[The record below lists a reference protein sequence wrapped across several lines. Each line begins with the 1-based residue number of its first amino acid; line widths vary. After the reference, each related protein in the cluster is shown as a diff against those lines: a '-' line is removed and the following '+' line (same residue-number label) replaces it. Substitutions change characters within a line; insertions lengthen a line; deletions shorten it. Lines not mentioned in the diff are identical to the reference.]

1 MTRTSVMA
9 RRQHCGLA
17 MLLASPAAGAVERP
31 IASALESQIP
41 GWAWLSLIVL
51 VLALGVSY
59 YLHSI
64 NRKLREAQAT
74 LRESEERFRTLSD
87 SSFGGIFVHENG
99 VILECNQGLAEMT
112 GFGHDELIGMNGFD
126 LIAPEMLDVVLEH
139 IRLGS
144 DSGYE
149 VLGVRKDGS
158 RYDLAILGKNA
169 RYSGREV
176 RVVEFRDVSER
187 KRAEDLIKNTLRF
200 QQVLM
205 DAIPSPI
212 FYKDVQCVY
221 SGCNKAFEQYVGL
234 SAAQLI
240 GKKASDLAPADLAQR
255 YDESDRELLSKQGVQ
270 SYESSVVY
278 ADGSRHEV
286 IFSKA
291 VFTDSEG
298 KVAGIIGVILDITE
312 RKRAE
317 EKIYELNRN
326 FVAFLESTND
336 FIYFKDLDSRIRFCS
351 QTLADITG
359 HQNWR
364 DLIGK
369 HDREIF
375 PADTAQIYY
384 EEELPI
390 FGQGQSLL
398 NKVDPYYDAAGNQR
412 WVSTNKWPLFDD
424 DGKVAGLFGV
434 STDITERRQA
444 EAELAQYRHHLEA
457 LVRSRTVDLE
467 IANAS
472 LSQAKQAAEAANI
485 AKSAFLANMS
495 HEIRTPLNAIIGLT
509 HLLRRAE
516 PTPEQADRLSK
527 IDTAGHHLLSV
538 INDILDISKI
548 EAGKLQLEH
557 TNFALNA
564 ILDHV
569 CSLIADQAS
578 AKGLSI
584 DVDPDGVPTWL
595 RGDPT
600 RLRQALFNYTSNAIK
615 FTERGGIH
623 LRAFLLE
630 EDGDEFL
637 VRFEVLDSGIGIKP
651 EQLTGLFNAFEQAD
665 TSTTRQF
672 GGTGLGLAITR
683 HLAELMGGAAGA
695 ESVPGVGSTFW
706 FTARLQRGSGVMPPA
721 PLARDE
727 DAEAELR
734 RHHGGARI
742 LLAEDN
748 AINREV
754 ALELLHGAGLA
765 VDTATD
771 GRQAVSLAR
780 DTDYA
785 LILMDVQMPHLD
797 GLEATRVIRS
807 LPGRAATPILA
818 MTANA
823 FDEDRQACLLAGMN
837 DFVAKPVNPAILY
850 AALLK
855 WLPTTASPAANAVLN
870 PREAAPGPAVSAAAV
885 LDPDAEQWRCRLAGI
900 PGLDI
905 ERGLLMLRGNT
916 GKYVHMLSLFTQ
928 TLADDART
936 LDEAL
941 AANDLVTL
949 RARAHALKGAAGSL
963 GAQRLAAAAGRLQ
976 EAIVRCAAPAAIE
989 RDAAVLIDELTSFAE
1004 HVRQALT
1011 ATGG

>member
-1 MTRTSVMA
+1 MTRTRVMA
-9 RRQHCGLA
+9 RRKHYWLA
-17 MLLASPAAGAVERP
+17 TLLASPAACAADRTVPVALASPAAVW
-31 IASALESQIP
+31 ILLALV
-41 GWAWLSLIVL
+41 VL
-51 VLALGVSY
+51 LLALGVSY

-64 NRKLREAQAT
+64 NRRLREAQAT

-87 SSFGGIFVHENG
+87 SSFGGIFIHENG

-112 GFGHDELIGMNGFD
+112 GFRHDELIGMNGFD
-126 LIAPEMLDVVLEH
+126 LIAPEMLDTVLEH
-139 IRLGS
+139 ICRGT
-144 DSGYE
+144 DRGYE

-158 RYDLAILGKNA
+158 RYDLAIRGKNSH
-169 RYSGREV
+169 YSGRAV

-187 KRAEDLIKNTLRF
+187 KHAEDLIKSTLRF

-212 FYKDVQCVY
+212 FYKDSQCRY
-221 SGCNKAFEQYVGL
+221 SGCNKAFEHYIGL
-234 SAAQLI
+234 SSAQLI
-240 GKKASDLAPADLAQR
+240 GKKASDLAPADLARKYEQA
-255 YDESDRELLSKQGVQ
+255 DRELLTKQGVQ
-270 SYESSVVY
+270 SYESSVVF

-298 KVAGIIGVILDITE
+298 KVAGIIGVVLDITE

-317 EKIYELNRN
+317 EKVYELNRN
-326 FVAFLESTND
+326 FVAFLESTSD

-359 HQNWR
+359 HRHWR
-364 DLIGK
+364 DMIGK

-375 PADTAQIYY
+375 PPDTAQIYSD
-384 EEELPI
+384 EELPI
-390 FGQGQSLL
+390 FTQGQSLL
-398 NKVDPYYDAAGNQR
+398 NKVDPYYDAAGNKR

-434 STDITERRQA
+434 STDITERQQA

-457 LVRSRTVDLE
+457 LVHSRTADLE

-472 LSQAKQAAEAANI
+472 LSQAKHAAEAANI

-516 PTPEQADRLSK
+516 LTPEQADRLGK

-557 TNFALNA
+557 TNFALNT

-569 CSLIADQAS
+569 SSLIAGQAS

-584 DVDPDGVPTWL
+584 DIDYDGVPTWL

-623 LRAFLLE
+623 LRAFVLE
-630 EDGDEFL
+630 EGGDDFL
-637 VRFEVLDSGIGIKP
+637 VRFEVLDSGIGITP
-651 EQLTGLFNAFEQAD
+651 EQLSSLFNAFEQAD
-665 TSTTRQF
+665 ASTTRQY

-683 HLAELMGGAAGA
+683 HLAELMGGKAGV
-695 ESVPGVGSTFW
+695 ESKPGTGSTFW
-706 FTARLQRGSGVMPPA
+706 FTARLQRGSGVMPAA
-721 PLARDE
+721 PTDRVDN
-727 DAEAELR
+727 AEAELR
-734 RHHGGARI
+734 RRHGGARI

-771 GRQAVSLAR
+771 GRQAVDRAR
-780 DTDYA
+780 DNDYA

-797 GLEATRVIRS
+797 GLEATRAIRLLS
-807 LPGRAATPILA
+807 GRAATPILA

-823 FDEDRQACLLAGMN
+823 FDEDRLACQSAGMN

-850 AALLK
+850 TTLLK
-855 WLPTTASPAANAVLN
+855 WLPVASSVTTSAPQPVIGLT
-870 PREAAPGPAVSAAAV
+870 AAPAST
-885 LDPDAEQWRCRLAGI
+885 LDADAWQRLAGI
-900 PGLDI
+900 PGLDS
-905 ERGLLMLRGNT
+905 ERGLLMLRGNAE
-916 GKYVHMLSLFTQ
+916 KYLRMLSLFTE
-928 TLADDART
+928 THADDAT
-936 LDEAL
+936 CLGESL
-941 AANDLVTL
+941 AAGDLVTL
-949 RARAHALKGAAGSL
+949 RARAHAIKGTAGNL
-963 GAQRLAAAAGRLQ
+963 GALRLSETAGRLQ
-976 EAIVRCAAPAAIE
+976 EAIVRSAVHEEVE
-989 RDAAVLIDELTSFAE
+989 RDCVALIDELTAFIAQ
-1004 HVRQALT
+1004 VRLALK
-1011 ATGG
+1011 ASES

>member
-1 MTRTSVMA
+1 MTRTRVMA
-9 RRQHCGLA
+9 RRKHYWLA
-17 MLLASPAAGAVERP
+17 TLLASSAACAVESTVPAALASPAAAW
-31 IASALESQIP
+31 ILLALV
-41 GWAWLSLIVL
+41 VL
-51 VLALGVSY
+51 LLALGVSY

-64 NRKLREAQAT
+64 NRRLREAQAT

-87 SSFGGIFVHENG
+87 SSFGGIFIHEDG
-99 VILECNQGLAEMT
+99 VILECNQGLAAMT
-112 GFGHDELIGMNGFD
+112 GFGHDELIGMNGVE
-126 LIAPEMLDVVLEH
+126 LIAPEMHDLVWAN
-139 IRLGS
+139 IRRGY
-144 DSGYE
+144 DGEYE
-149 VLGVRKDGS
+149 VLGVRQDGS
-158 RYDLAILGKNA
+158 RYDLAIRGKNS
-169 RYSGREV
+169 RYSGRSV

-187 KRAEDLIKNTLRF
+187 KRAEDLIKSTLRF

-212 FYKDVQCVY
+212 FYKDAQCRY
-221 SGCNKAFEQYVGL
+221 SGCNKAFEHYIGFS
-234 SAAQLI
+234 SAQII
-240 GKKASDLAPADLAQR
+240 GKNASDLAPPDLARR
-255 YDESDRELLSKQGVQ
+255 YEQADRELLANQGVQ
-270 SYESSVVY
+270 SYESSVVF
-278 ADGSRHEV
+278 ADGSRHDV

-298 KVAGIIGVILDITE
+298 KVAGIIGVILDISE

-317 EKIYELNRN
+317 EKVYELNRN
-326 FVAFLESTND
+326 FVAFLESTSD

-359 HQNWR
+359 HRHWR
-364 DLIGK
+364 DMIGK

-375 PADTAQIYY
+375 PPDTAQIYSD
-384 EEELPI
+384 EELPI
-390 FGQGQSLL
+390 FTQGQSLL
-398 NKVDPYYDAAGNQR
+398 NKVDPYYDAAGNMR
-412 WVSTNKWPLFDD
+412 WVCTNKWPLFDD

-457 LVRSRTVDLE
+457 LVHTRTADLE

-472 LSQAKQAAEAANI
+472 LNQAKQAAEAANI

-516 PTPEQADRLSK
+516 PTPEQAERLGK

-569 CSLIADQAS
+569 SSLIADQAS

-584 DVDPDGVPTWL
+584 DIDPDGVPTWL

-623 LRAFLLE
+623 LRAFVLE
-630 EDGDEFL
+630 QDGDEFL
-637 VRFEVLDSGIGIKP
+637 VRFEVQDSGIGI
-651 EQLTGLFNAFEQAD
+651 EAQQLPSLFNVFTQAD
-665 TSTTRQF
+665 ASTTRQY

-683 HLAELMGGAAGA
+683 HLAELMGGHAGV
-695 ESVPGVGSTFW
+695 ESELGVGSTFW
-706 FTARLQRGSGVMPPA
+706 FTARLQRGSGVIPA
-721 PLARDE
+721 VPAGRIDN
-727 DAEAELR
+727 AEAELR

-765 VDTATD
+765 VDTAID
-771 GRQAVSLAR
+771 GRQAVDQAS
-780 DTDYA
+780 DNDYA

-797 GLEATRVIRS
+797 GLEATRAIRA

-823 FDEDRQACLLAGMN
+823 FDEDRRACQNAGMN
-837 DFVAKPVNPAILY
+837 DFVAKPVNPEVLY
-850 AALLK
+850 ATLLK
-855 WLPTTASPAANAVLN
+855 WLPVAPS
-870 PREAAPGPAVSAAAV
+870 AAPDAAQPAIGLTVAAAPT
-885 LDPDAEQWRCRLAGI
+885 LDVEAWRRRLADI
-900 PGLDI
+900 PGLDS
-905 ERGLLMLRGNT
+905 ERGLLMLRGNAE
-916 GKYVHMLSLFTQ
+916 KYLRMLSLFTEAH
-928 TLADDART
+928 ADDVTCLGERLAVG
-936 LDEAL
+936 DL
-941 AANDLVTL
+941 AAL
-949 RARAHALKGAAGSL
+949 RARSHVIKGTAGSL
-963 GAQRLAAAAGRLQ
+963 GALRLSEAAGRLQ
-976 EAIVRCAAPAAIE
+976 EAIVRAAVHEEVE
-989 RDAAVLIDELTSFAE
+989 RDCVALIDELTAFIAQVRLAVQAAE
-1004 HVRQALT
+1004 H
-1011 ATGG
+1011 

>member
-1 MTRTSVMA
+1 MSSTSVVA
-9 RRQHCGLA
+9 KSRLYWLA
-17 MLLASPAAGAVERP
+17 LSLASPAAY
-31 IASALESQIP
+31 ALERFLPAPLAKQITD
-41 GWAWLSLIVL
+41 WALPSLIVL
-51 VLALGVSY
+51 VLALGVCY
-59 YLHSI
+59 YLFSI
-64 NRKLREAQAT
+64 NRKLRQAQTT
-74 LRESEERFRTLSD
+74 LQESEERFRTLSD
-87 SSFGGIFVHENG
+87 SSFGGIFIHEHG
-99 VILECNQGLAEMT
+99 VILECNRGLAEMT
-112 GFGHDELIGMNGFD
+112 GFRRDELIGMNGFD
-126 LIAPEMLDVVLEH
+126 LIAPEALDTVLDH
-139 IRLGS
+139 IRRGT
-144 DSGYE
+144 DGGYE
-149 VLGVRKDGS
+149 ALGVRQDGA
-158 RYDLAILGKNA
+158 RYDLAIRGKSV
-169 RYSGREV
+169 RYNGREV

-187 KRAEDLIKNTLRF
+187 KHAEDLIKNTLRF

-205 DAIPSPI
+205 DSIPSPI
-212 FYKDVQCVY
+212 FYKDEQCIY

-234 SAAQLI
+234 PSAQLI

-255 YDESDRELLSKQGVQ
+255 YEQADRELLDKQGVQ
-270 SYESSVVY
+270 SYESSVVF
-278 ADGSRHEV
+278 ADGSRHDV

-291 VFTDSEG
+291 TFTNSEG
-298 KVAGIIGVILDITE
+298 KVAGIIGVMLDITE

-351 QTLADITG
+351 QTMADITG
-359 HQNWR
+359 HRHWR

-369 HDREIF
+369 HDRDIF
-375 PADTAQIYY
+375 PPDTAQIYY

-390 FGQGQSLL
+390 FGRGQSLL
-398 NKVDPYYDAAGNQR
+398 NKVDPYYDAAGNKR

-444 EAELAQYRHHLEA
+444 EAELAQHRHHLEA
-457 LVRSRTVDLE
+457 LVRSRTADLE

-472 LSQAKQAAEAANI
+472 LSLAKQAAEAANV

-509 HLLRRAE
+509 HLLRRAA
-516 PTPEQADRLSK
+516 PTPEQVDRLSK

-569 CSLIADQAS
+569 SSLIADQAS
-578 AKGLSI
+578 AKGLAI
-584 DVDPDGVPTWL
+584 DIDPDGVPTWL

-615 FTERGGIH
+615 FTEQGVIH
-623 LRAFLLE
+623 LRALLLAN
-630 EDGDEFL
+630 DGDEFL
-637 VRFEVLDSGIGIKP
+637 VRFEVEDSGIGISS
-651 EQLTGLFNAFEQAD
+651 EQLPGLFNAFEQAD
-665 TSTTRQF
+665 ASTTRKF

-683 HLAELMGGAAGA
+683 HLAGLMGGEAGA

-706 FTARLQRGSGVMPPA
+706 FTARLQRGSGVMPVAPA
-721 PLARDE
+721 ARLE

-734 RHHGGARI
+734 RRHGGAQI

-765 VDTATD
+765 VDTAVD
-771 GRQAVSLAR
+771 GQQAVCLAR

-785 LILMDVQMPHLD
+785 LILMDVQMPHMD
-797 GLEATRVIRS
+797 GLEATRAIRA

-823 FDEDRQACLLAGMN
+823 FDEDRRACQSAGMN
-837 DFVAKPVNPAILY
+837 DFVAKPVNPEILY

-855 WLPTTASPAANAVLN
+855 WLPAAA
-870 PREAAPGPAVSAAAV
+870 SAATSAPASGADAPA
-885 LDPDAEQWRCRLAGI
+885 LPDADAWRRRLAGVA
-900 PGLDI
+900 GLDV
-905 ERGLLMLRGNT
+905 ERGVAMLRGNT
-916 GKYVHMLSLFTQ
+916 AKYVQMLSLFTEIH
-928 TLADDART
+928 ADDARC
-936 LDEAL
+936 LAESL
-941 AANDLVTL
+941 AAGDLAAL
-949 RARAHALKGAAGSL
+949 KARAHTLKGTAGNLGATRLSEAAGSL
-963 GAQRLAAAAGRLQ
+963 LAAIVGSAAAA
-976 EAIVRCAAPAAIE
+976 VIE
-989 RDAAVLIDELTSFAE
+989 RDGAVLIDELSAFIAQ
-1004 HVRQALT
+1004 VRLALE
-1011 ATGG
+1011 ASGN